1 MNGHQ
6 VACTVGPYELLDRL
20 GSGGMG
26 HVYRARLPGE
36 GPAAL
41 AIKVVPLQSS
51 AQRAA
56 QRQRFLREAQ
66 TATRLRHPHIL
77 PVYDYG
83 ESNGQL
89 YLVMKLVEGGT
100 LADRIAQGPLP
111 VGEVAAILTQVA
123 GALDYA
129 HARGVIHRDIKPQ
142 NILFDRGGDAYLS
155 DFGVAQHD
163 LRVGTGGNSFIGTAA
178 YASPE
183 QCRGEELT
191 SASDLYALGVVTF
204 EMLTGTLPFQGL
216 TALALMHQH
225 LHQPPPDPC
234 SLRPELPP
242 ATGEVVQRVLAKRP
256 SARYRSAASF
266 SGALTRAL
274 YSSPAPAPLLP
285 PKSVPSAPLAD
296 TTPARPTPLLPD
308 PSPAANMRRHRRKL
322 VLSAAFA
329 LLALASLAALL
340 FILL

>member
-20 GSGGMG
+20 GSGSAGQ
-26 HVYRARLPGE
+26 VYRARIAGE

-41 AIKVVPLQSS
+41 AIKVVPLQSP
-51 AQRAA
+51 QRSA

-111 VGEVAAILTQVA
+111 PGEVMAILTQIA

-142 NILFDRGGDAYLS
+142 NILFDSAGDAYLS
-155 DFGVAQHD
+155 DFGIAQPD
-163 LRVGTGGNSFIGTAA
+163 PRVGTQSTAGFFGTAA

-204 EMLTGTLPFQGL
+204 EMLTGTLPFQGA
-216 TALALMHQH
+216 TRLAIMRQH
-225 LHQPPPDPC
+225 LHHPPPDPC
-234 SLRPELPP
+234 ALLPTLP
-242 ATGEVVQRVLAKRP
+242 AAAGDVVRRALSKRP

-266 SGALTRAL
+266 SGAFSRAL
-274 YSSPAPAPLLP
+274 YSALITPPPTPPPGVPALTTT
-285 PKSVPSAPLAD
+285 D
-296 TTPARPTPLLPD
+296 TRPARPSPPDTPDQGHATP
-308 PSPAANMRRHRRKL
+308 RRQRQAL
-322 VLSAAFA
+322 AVMLA
-329 LLALASLAALL
+329 LLALTAIATLL
-340 FILL
+340 IATWR

>member
-1 MNGHQ
+1 MMNSHQ

-20 GSGGMG
+20 GSGGAG
-26 HVYRARLPGE
+26 HVYRARIPGD

-41 AIKVVPLQSS
+41 AIKVIPLQSP
-51 AQRAA
+51 QRSA

-111 VGEVAAILTQVA
+111 PGDVVAILTQIA

-142 NILFDRGGDAYLS
+142 NILFDSAGDAYLS
-155 DFGVAQHD
+155 DFGIAQPN
-163 LRVGTGGNSFIGTAA
+163 LRVGTHDATGFFGTAA

-204 EMLTGTLPFQGL
+204 EMLTGTLPFQGA
-216 TALALMHQH
+216 TPLAIMRQH
-225 LHQPPPDPC
+225 LHHPPPDPC
-234 SLRPELPP
+234 ALLPTLP
-242 ATGEVVQRVLAKRP
+242 AAAGEVVRQAMSKRP
-256 SARYRSAASF
+256 SARYRSAVSF
-266 SGALTRAL
+266 SGAFSRAL
-274 YSSPAPAPLLP
+274 CSALTPLPPLPAQDVPALPATDTRPTRPAPPDRPGQAH
-285 PKSVPSAPLAD
+285 
-296 TTPARPTPLLPD
+296 ARPRWQ
-308 PSPAANMRRHRRKL
+308 AR
-322 VLSAAFA
+322 VLGVALA
-329 LLALASLAALL
+329 LLALAAIVALAIAAWR
-340 FILL
+340 

>member
-1 MNGHQ
+1 MNGNR
-6 VACTVGPYELLDRL
+6 VASTVGPYELLDRL

-41 AIKVVPLQSS
+41 AIKVIRVQTPG
-51 AQRAA
+51 RTA

-66 TATRLRHPHIL
+66 VAARLRHPHIL

-111 VGEVAAILTQVA
+111 PGEVAAILTQIA

-142 NILFDRGGDAYLS
+142 NILFDSNGDAYLS
-155 DFGVAQHD
+155 DFDVAQLD
-163 LRVGTGGNSFIGTAA
+163 LRVGLESRAGFTGTAA

-191 SASDLYALGVVTF
+191 SAADLYSLAVVTF
-204 EMLTGTLPFQGL
+204 EMLTGTLPFQG
-216 TALALMHQH
+216 TTVLALMRQH
-225 LHQPPPDPC
+225 LSQPAPDPC
-234 SLRPELPP
+234 TLRPELP
-242 ATGEVVQRVLAKRP
+242 AAAGEVVCKALSKRP

-266 SGALTRAL
+266 SGALNRAL
-274 YSSPAPAPLLP
+274 YPPPVSVSPPGPAPLL
-285 PKSVPSAPLAD
+285 AD
-296 TTPARPTPLLPD
+296 TAPARPAPPDVLTGRESPRRWWLWAVSTALALLLL
-308 PSPAANMRRHRRKL
+308 AVLL
-322 VLSAAFA
+322 VL
-329 LLALASLAALL
+329 LMP
-340 FILL
+340 

>member
-1 MNGHQ
+1 MNVHQ
-6 VACTVGPYELLDRL
+6 IASTVGPYEVLDRL

-26 HVYRARLPGE
+26 QVYRARLPGE

-41 AIKVVPLQSS
+41 AIKIVPLQQASRRS
-51 AQRAA
+51 A

-111 VGEVAAILTQVA
+111 PSEIAAILTQIA

-142 NILFDRGGDAYLS
+142 NILFDTGGDAYLS
-155 DFGVAQHD
+155 DFGVAQLD
-163 LRVGTGGNSFIGTAA
+163 PRVGAEGTAIFVGTAA

-191 SASDLYALGVVTF
+191 SSSDLYALGVLTF
-204 EMLTGTLPFQGL
+204 EMLTGVLPFRGA
-216 TALALMHQH
+216 TVLAIMHQH
-225 LHQPPPDPC
+225 LHEPPPDPC
-234 SLRPELPP
+234 PLRPELPP
-242 ATGEVVQRVLAKRP
+242 AAGEVIRKALAKRP

-274 YSSPAPAPLLP
+274 CSVPPPTPALP
-285 PKSVPSAPLAD
+285 PKIVPIQPLAD
-296 TTPARPTPLLPD
+296 TTPARPAPPPALPSR
-308 PSPAANMRRHRRKL
+308 PRWPARALAMTL
-322 VLSAAFA
+322 A
-329 LLALASLAALL
+329 LLALLTVIALL
-340 FILL
+340 ISTLR